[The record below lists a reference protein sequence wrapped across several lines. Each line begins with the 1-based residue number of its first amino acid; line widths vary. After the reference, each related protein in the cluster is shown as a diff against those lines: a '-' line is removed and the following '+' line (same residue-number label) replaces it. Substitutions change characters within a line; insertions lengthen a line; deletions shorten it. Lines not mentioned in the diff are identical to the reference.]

1 MRGEP
6 RGMRGGF
13 FRGEMRGMRGNR
25 GNARGGRGGGTAIAE
40 PTIAE
45 PDIAEINKLQ
55 FFLKRLIQMEECLEV
70 EVRNISV
77 KDE

>member
-45 PDIAEINKLQ
+45 PDIAEINELQ
-55 FFLKRLIQMEECLEV
+55 F
-70 EVRNISV
+70 
-77 KDE
+77 

>member
-45 PDIAEINKLQ
+45 PTIAEPDIAEINKLQ
-55 FFLKRLIQMEECLEV
+55 FFLKRLI
-70 EVRNISV
+70 
-77 KDE
+77 